1 MVTDSTLPLA
11 NAVVIVTGGRNGI
24 GAAIVKTAQLQGAQV
39 VSFDIDQSPQ
49 QKWPAEDGNLR
60 PTLYLHVDVTKEDQ
74 LASAVAEVL
83 SQFGR
88 INGLVN
94 NAGRNS
100 FGDATTMSE
109 SDWDEFMDL
118 DLKAAWLCAKAILPS
133 LLQNAASAIV
143 NISSLHSLMT
153 AENFFPYAAAKAG
166 LIGLTKSMALDFGA
180 RGVRVN
186 AVSPGYV
193 DTDLARNYFAA
204 RPGELERVLSNHP
217 MGRIGTTGEIAEVV
231 CFLLSSK
238 ASFVTGSNWVI
249 DGGLGSRF
257 A

>member
-1 MVTDSTLPLA
+1 MDKSLPLDSK
-11 NAVVIVTGGRNGI
+11 VIIVTGGKNGI
-24 GAAIVKTAQLQGAQV
+24 GAAVVAVARSHGAQV
-39 VSFDIDQSPQ
+39 VSFDIDPSEPGS
-49 QKWPAEDGNLR
+49 WPDAEGDLHAVR
-60 PTLYLHVDVTKEDQ
+60 YLDVDVTIGVDVS
-74 LASAVAEVL
+74 AAVAQAIAE
-83 SQFGR
+83 FGR
-88 INGLVN
+88 IDGLVN

-109 SDWDEFMDL
+109 ADWDAFMDL
-118 DLKAAWLCAKAILPS
+118 DFKAAWLCAKATLPS
-133 LLQNAASAIV
+133 LIKVAPSAIV

-153 AENFFPYAAAKAG
+153 AEGFFPYAAAKAG
-166 LIGLTKSMALDFGA
+166 LIGLTQSLALDFGA

-193 DTDLARNYFAA
+193 DTNLAQDYFAE
-204 RPGELERVLSNHP
+204 RPGELDRVLSVHP
-217 MGRIGTTGEIAEVV
+217 LGKIGLPTEIAEVV

-238 ASFVTGSNWVI
+238 AGFVTGANWVV

>member
-1 MVTDSTLPLA
+1 MINRALPLDGK
-11 NAVVIVTGGRNGI
+11 VVVVTGGRNGI
-24 GAAIVKTAQLQGAQV
+24 GAAIVAVAQSQGSQV
-39 VSFDIDQSPQ
+39 VSFDIDTAPLSSDLQ
-49 QKWPAEDGNLR
+49 ADGGLK
-60 PTLYLHVDVTKEDQ
+60 PTLYLTVDVTSE
-74 LASAVAEVL
+74 SAVSGAAAQVL
-83 SQFGR
+83 ATFGR
-88 INGLVN
+88 IDGLVN

-109 SDWDEFMDL
+109 SEWDAFMAL
-118 DLKAAWLCAKAILPS
+118 DLKAAWLCAKVLLPS
-133 LLQNAASAIV
+133 LVDSAPSAMV

-153 AENFFPYAAAKAG
+153 AEGFFPYAAAKAG
-166 LIGLTKSMALDFGA
+166 LVGLTKSLALDFGK

-193 DTDLARNYFAA
+193 DTSLAQDYFSA

-217 MGRIGTTGEIAEVV
+217 LGRIGTAHEVAEVV
-231 CFLLSSK
+231 CFLLSSQ
-238 ASFVTGSNWVI
+238 AGFVTGANWVV

>member
-1 MVTDSTLPLA
+1 MVRNSTLPLA
-11 NAVVIVTGGRNGI
+11 NSVVIVTGGRNGI
-24 GAAIVKTAQLQGAQV
+24 GAAIVETAQSQGAQV
-39 VSFDIDQSPQ
+39 VSFDIDQSPH
-49 QKWPAEDGNLR
+49 QKGSSQGDNLR
-60 PTLYLHVDVTKEDQ
+60 PALYLHVDVTKEIEI
-74 LASAVAEVL
+74 ASASEDVI

-88 INGLVN
+88 IDGLVN

-100 FGDATTMSE
+100 FGDATTMTE
-109 SDWDEFMDL
+109 SDWDEFMNL

-133 LLQNAASAIV
+133 LVKTAPSAIV
-143 NISSLHSLMT
+143 NVSSLHSLMT

-166 LIGLTKSMALDFGA
+166 LIGLTKSLALDFGT

-193 DTDLARNYFAA
+193 DTDLARDYFAA
-204 RPGELERVLSNHP
+204 RPGELERVLSIHP
-217 MGRIGTTGEIAEVV
+217 MGRIGSTLEIAEVV